1 MICVKSKHMGS
12 VRVELSPCEK
22 MGSDEILSL
31 LMAMSAMF
39 SLRIYPTANG
49 LYLFLVRP
57 KIGLTTGTWYHTYMY
72 TYIHYSM
79 AYMYVRALLLRTHMC
94 LCIPISY
101 SLLIGVYHGM
111 YVHIYIP
118 YFVLDIRGFIYV

>member
-1 MICVKSKHMGS
+1 MCFVC
-12 VRVELSPCEK
+12 R
-22 MGSDEILSL
+22 
-31 LMAMSAMF
+31 
-39 SLRIYPTANG
+39 
-49 LYLFLVRP
+49 LVWP
-57 KIGLTTGTWYHTYMY
+57 KIGLCRVRSTAQYMHTYV
-72 TYIHYSM
+72 HYSM

-118 YFVLDIRGFIYV
+118 YFVLGIRGFMYV